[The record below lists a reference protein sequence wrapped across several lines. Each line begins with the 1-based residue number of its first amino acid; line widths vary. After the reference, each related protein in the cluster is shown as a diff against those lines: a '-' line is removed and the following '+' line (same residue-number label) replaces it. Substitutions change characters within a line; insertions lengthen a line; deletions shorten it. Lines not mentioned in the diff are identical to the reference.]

1 MIGMPLRGRLAE
13 APTRISRELNL
24 RILFVGDV
32 VGKTGCEAI
41 RKHLPGCIAD
51 WRIDLCIVNGENA
64 ADQGF
69 GITRANYEEIIAAGA
84 DAITLGNHTWHQRE
98 TLSFIEDTPRL
109 VRPINYL
116 PGTPGKGTARIDTK
130 SGRRALIINAL
141 GRLFMES
148 VEDPFSRIGAELD
161 RHRLG
166 HDVDAIVLDYHCE
179 ATGEKHAAG
188 HFCDGRAS
196 LVVGTH
202 THTPSADDRI
212 LPGGT
217 AFMTDV
223 GMTGDY
229 NSVVGMMTEAPL
241 RRFTTGIA
249 SGRFEPASGEAT
261 MCGVAVETD
270 DRTGMALKVGAVRVG
285 GSLKQVLP
293 DFWK

>member
-1 MIGMPLRGRLAE
+1 MSVAE
-13 APTRISRELNL
+13 M
-24 RILFVGDV
+24 RILFVGDI
-32 VGKTGCEAI
+32 VGKAGRQAI
-41 RKHLPGCIAD
+41 RTHLPNCISR
-51 WRIDLCIVNGENA
+51 WKVHLTIVNGENA
-64 ADQGF
+64 ADTGF
-69 GITRANYEEIIAAGA
+69 GITRPIYDELLAAGA
-84 DAITLGNHTWHQRE
+84 DVITLGN
-98 TLSFIEDTPRL
+98 LSWNRKEALQFIDECPRL

-116 PGTPGKGTARIDTK
+116 AGTPGKGALLIEVK
-130 SGRRALIINAL
+130 NGRRALVINAL
-141 GRLFMES
+141 GRLFMEPI
-148 VEDPFSRIGAELD
+148 EDPFGRIGAELD
-161 RHRLG
+161 ANPLARAVEATII
-166 HDVDAIVLDYHCE
+166 DFHCE

-229 NSVVGMMTEAPL
+229 SSIVGMAREEPL

-261 MCGVAVETD
+261 LCAVLVETD
-270 DRTGMALKVGAVRVG
+270 DRSGLALSIAPVRIG
-285 GSLKQVLP
+285 GCLKPALP
-293 DFWK
+293 SFADEKS

>member
-1 MIGMPLRGRLAE
+1 M
-13 APTRISRELNL
+13 

-32 VGKTGCEAI
+32 VGKSGRAAVSA
-41 RKHLPGCIAD
+41 HLPRCVAK

-69 GITRANYEEIIAAGA
+69 GITLPDYEEIVSAGA
-84 DAITLGNHTWHQRE
+84 DAITLGNHTWNRKE
-98 TLSFIEDTPRL
+98 TFSFIDSCPRL

-116 PGTPGKGTARIDTK
+116 PGIPGRGAFTVATK
-130 SGRRALIINAL
+130 SGGRALVINAL
-141 GRLFMES
+141 GRLFMEP
-148 VEDPFSRIGAELD
+148 VEDPFSRIDAELD

-166 HDVDAIVLDYHCE
+166 RDVDAIVVDFHCE

-217 AFMTDV
+217 AFMTDA

-229 NSVVGMMTEAPL
+229 DSVVGMAAETPL
-241 RRFTTGIA
+241 RRLTTGVA
-249 SGRFEPASGEAT
+249 AGRFEPANGEAT
-261 MCGVAVETD
+261 LCGIAVETD
-270 DRTGMALKVGAVRVG
+270 DSTGLAVRTAAIRLG
-285 GSLKQVLP
+285 GSLKQGLP
-293 DFWK
+293 DFWI